1 MCMPLTLSVPPVL
14 ISGNCSNTK
23 QGVLDHWLLREGNI
37 IVIIYVPLKKIEI
50 IQKQSNLRLT
60 NDKV

>member
-1 MCMPLTLSVPPVL
+1 MPLTLSVPPVL